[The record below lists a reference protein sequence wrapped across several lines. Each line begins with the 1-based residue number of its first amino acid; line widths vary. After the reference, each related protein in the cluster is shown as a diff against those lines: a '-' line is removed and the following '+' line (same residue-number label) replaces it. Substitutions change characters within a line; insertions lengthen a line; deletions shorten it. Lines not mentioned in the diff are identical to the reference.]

1 MTSSYD
7 AKSITM
13 TIFLKRITRR
23 LPGDFVHANKMIEN
37 SLVTTLTNLIDIL
50 NKYSSEILLMPTNFF

>member
-1 MTSSYD
+1 MTSYYE

-23 LPGDFVHANKMIEN
+23 LPGDFVHANKMIGN
-37 SLVTTLTNLIDIL
+37 SLVTTLTNLIEIL
-50 NKYSSEILLMPTNFF
+50 NKYL